1 MTPLVAAEWLADHL
15 DEPDLRVVDC
25 RWRMD
30 DPDAGRAAWSAGHI
44 PGATYMSLDNDLAA
58 PTGPG
63 RHPLPTWETF
73 AATLGHHGI
82 SNTSTVVVYDD
93 TGAAFAGRLWWM
105 LRAIGHTNVAVLD
118 GGLGAWN
125 GDLETGPPNVA
136 AASYVPHPVTGVTL
150 DQSAISDRLGSITL
164 VDSRSPERYRGET
177 EPLDP
182 VAGHVPTAINLPFA
196 ENLAADGR
204 FLTPEELRTRFVDA
218 GISDTDNTVVYCGS
232 GVTACHNLL
241 AMELAGLG
249 TAQLYPGSWS
259 DWSTSGG
266 PIETGA

>member
-1 MTPLVAAEWLADHL
+1 MTPLVSPEWLHDHL
-15 DEPDLRVVDC
+15 NSSDLKIVDC

-30 DPDAGRAAWSAGHI
+30 DPDAGRRAWSDGHI
-44 PGATYMSLDNDLAA
+44 PAATYMSLDDDLAA

-73 AATLGHHGI
+73 ADTLGEHGVK
-82 SNTSTVVVYDD
+82 NTSTVVVYDD

-105 LRAIGHTNVAVLD
+105 LRAIGHVDVAVLD
-118 GGLGAWN
+118 GGIGAW
-125 GDLETGPPNVA
+125 DDALETGPPDVT
-136 AASYVPHPVTGVTL
+136 AASYTPHPVVGVTV
-150 DQSAISDRLGSITL
+150 DQSEISDRLGSITL
-164 VDSRSPERYRGET
+164 VDSRAPERYRGEI
-177 EPLDP
+177 EPFDP

-196 ENLAADGR
+196 GNLTADGR
-204 FLTPEELRTRFVDA
+204 FLAPEELRLRFAEV
-218 GISDTDNTVVYCGS
+218 GIVDTDDTVVYCGS

-259 DWSTSGG
+259 DWSTSGL
-266 PIETGA
+266 PIATGA